1 VSAHLLTVLAA
12 TELRLRL
19 RRVGS
24 AVAVLAAM
32 ALAWT
37 MIADPA
43 TGRALIVVNGAR
55 AIYDS
60 GALALGG
67 ATLASMVF
75 GLGGFYLVRGRVAE
89 DLRSGAGGVI
99 GASMAS
105 NALLVAG
112 RWLGAVVYL
121 AALALAMLATVLAL
135 HLVRGESGI
144 DLSIYLPMY
153 ALVLLPCIVFA
164 ASAAMLC
171 EAVPA
176 LMGKTGDVL
185 YFILWVAQSALLM
198 PFAERLAGGWHVVL
212 LLDFGGLATTL
223 GRFAGLMHVHSF
235 GIGATNF
242 DAALPLI
249 AVPAPFWT
257 APLVATRLASMLIAA
272 LPLLPAIA
280 LFHRFSPDRVKRAR
294 AARRASPFGVLNRLA
309 RPLAVFAR
317 PLHAL
322 ALRTPGAA
330 GRLLAEAALTLGL
343 YPSALAALP
352 LLAVAGWCAPA
363 VALPGVALA
372 LTVFWA
378 VLIGD
383 SATRDDAASAADLVC
398 ATGGAAER
406 HLRHAGAALLL
417 GLAPAAGLVVRWS
430 LHAPLRAAAL
440 VAGLFA
446 VAACATLLGRLSGGA
461 RTFTA
466 LFFVA
471 LYAMLNARGLPV
483 LDAIGFSGAAT
494 AASVQGYVLAG
505 AAMLAAGCAF
515 AQAAAH
521 RR

>member
-1 VSAHLLTVLAA
+1 
-12 TELRLRL
+12 
-19 RRVGS
+19 
-24 AVAVLAAM
+24 
-32 ALAWT
+32 
-37 MIADPA
+37 
-43 TGRALIVVNGAR
+43 
-55 AIYDS
+55 
-60 GALALGG
+60 
-67 ATLASMVF
+67 
-75 GLGGFYLVRGRVAE
+75 
-89 DLRSGAGGVI
+89 
-99 GASMAS
+99 
-105 NALLVAG
+105 
-112 RWLGAVVYL
+112 
-121 AALALAMLATVLAL
+121 
-135 HLVRGESGI
+135 
-144 DLSIYLPMY
+144 
-153 ALVLLPCIVFA
+153 
-164 ASAAMLC
+164 
-171 EAVPA
+171 
-176 LMGKTGDVL
+176 
-185 YFILWVAQSALLM
+185 
-198 PFAERLAGGWHVVL
+198 
-212 LLDFGGLATTL
+212 
-223 GRFAGLMHVHSF
+223 
-235 GIGATNF
+235 
-242 DAALPLI
+242 
-249 AVPAPFWT
+249 
-257 APLVATRLASMLIAA
+257 
-272 LPLLPAIA
+272 
-280 LFHRFSPDRVKRAR
+280 
-294 AARRASPFGVLNRLA
+294 VLNRLA